1 MASLPERDERTL
13 EGGDRSSK
21 SSPLSG
27 HAVASIDRMTAITL
41 SCTKQLENINTAME
55 RVLARQGSVEHLA
68 ATLEHHASGTQS
80 GTER

>member
-55 RVLARQGSVEHLA
+55 RYIYIRGITHRLVY
-68 ATLEHHASGTQS
+68 TD
-80 GTER
+80 